1 MGWVFDDWLI
11 DCLIDFF
18 EGHALGFFHEQSRP
32 DRDNFVTI
40 IWANIPSSKFENFD
54 NWIGDILFTWI
65 INKLN
70 QKSHVSVK
78 KVYVSLV
85 SSHKILDSFVW
96 LLLDRRHAFNKYPR
110 STIDSLGTPYD
121 YGSLMHYGKKAFSNN
136 GQPTI
141 LVKRS
146 GVCSVEFLS
155 AIDTLLRRGSCW
167 DFNWKKNG
175 QRAGK
180 CSFHFALSAARVLFL
195 PFQSSYVT
203 KRPPRRRVS
212 HRGNLKAHP
221 RMTKRKKEKKC
232 SLNWEGALLLLL
244 NIMYH
249 SLGT

>member
-1 MGWVFDDWLI
+1 M
-11 DCLIDFF
+11 
-18 EGHALGFFHEQSRP
+18 
-32 DRDNFVTI
+32 
-40 IWANIPSSKFENFD
+40 
-54 NWIGDILFTWI
+54 
-65 INKLN
+65 
-70 QKSHVSVK
+70 
-78 KVYVSLV
+78 SLV

-96 LLLDRRHAFNKYPR
+96 LLLDRRHNFDKYPR

-212 HRGNLKAHP
+212 HKGNLKAHP
-221 RMTKRKKEKKC
+221 RMTKQKKEK
-232 SLNWEGALLLLL
+232 NAV
-244 NIMYH
+244 
-249 SLGT
+249 

>member
-1 MGWVFDDWLI
+1 MDWVLDDWFI

-40 IWANIPSSKFENFD
+40 IWANIPSSKFKNFD

-70 QKSHVSVK
+70 RKSHVSVK

-141 LVKRS
+141 LVKRP
-146 GVCSVEFLS
+146 GVCS

-167 DFNWKKNG
+167 DFNWKKMVSARG
-175 QRAGK
+175 
-180 CSFHFALSAARVLFL
+180 SALSTLH
-195 PFQSSYVT
+195 Y
-203 KRPPRRRVS
+203 PPRAFFFS
-212 HRGNLKAHP
+212 LSNLPTLQKGLRGGEWAIEV
-221 RMTKRKKEKKC
+221 T
-232 SLNWEGALLLLL
+232 
-244 NIMYH
+244 
-249 SLGT
+249 

>member
-1 MGWVFDDWLI
+1 MDWVLDDWFI

-40 IWANIPSSKFENFD
+40 IWANIPSSKFKNFD

-70 QKSHVSVK
+70 RKSHVSVK

-141 LVKRS
+141 LVKRP

-167 DFNWKKNG
+167 DFNWKKW
-175 QRAGK
+175 
-180 CSFHFALSAARVLFL
+180 SARGEVLFPL
-195 PFQSSYVT
+195 CIIRRARSFSPFPIFLRY
-203 KRPPRRRVS
+203 K
-212 HRGNLKAHP
+212 KASAEESEP
-221 RMTKRKKEKKC
+221 
-232 SLNWEGALLLLL
+232 
-244 NIMYH
+244 
-249 SLGT
+249 

>member
-1 MGWVFDDWLI
+1 MGWVLDDWLI

-40 IWANIPSSKFENFD
+40 IWANIPSSKFKNFD

-155 AIDTLLRRGSCW
+155 AIDTAEAPAGISTEKKMVSARGS
-167 DFNWKKNG
+167 
-175 QRAGK
+175 
-180 CSFHFALSAARVLFL
+180 ALSTLH
-195 PFQSSYVT
+195 Y
-203 KRPPRRRVS
+203 PPRAFFFS
-212 HRGNLKAHP
+212 LSNLPTLQKGLRGGEWAIEV
-221 RMTKRKKEKKC
+221 T
-232 SLNWEGALLLLL
+232 
-244 NIMYH
+244 
-249 SLGT
+249 